1 MIILYNTVYLQ
12 GISHTKARSSCMSCH
27 FQDISSFL
35 RKPYNFEFR
44 VSFPVYQRCCG
55 NRASCLMYW
64 WVYLYLS
71 MTMVKILSFTL
82 TWYKSN
88 VGKTRWR
95 HVCCLPGSRSVYRRA
110 DNSFPSLAAFSNER
124 KFFPDRFFRWLYLG
138 SFSCKCMCA
147 WAIMLTIT
155 HWQIFLV
162 ICLSRTFST
171 RMAPRLSAFGVLCSI
186 HVFYTGDF
194 SYRVPVNLKGTAS
207 RNKILY
213 LHYWRLC

>member
-55 NRASCLMYW
+55 NRAICLMYW

-71 MTMVKILSFTL
+71 YDYGENSFFHLDLVQEQCRENSVAACMLL
-82 TWYKSN
+82 T
-88 VGKTRWR
+88 REQIR
-95 HVCCLPGSRSVYRRA
+95 LPESRQF
-110 DNSFPSLAAFSNER
+110 FPSLAAFSNER

-147 WAIMLTIT
+147 WPLC
-155 HWQIFLV
+155 WQ
-162 ICLSRTFST
+162 
-171 RMAPRLSAFGVLCSI
+171 
-186 HVFYTGDF
+186 
-194 SYRVPVNLKGTAS
+194 
-207 RNKILY
+207 
-213 LHYWRLC
+213 